1 MNYLAHT
8 FLSGTSEEILI
19 GNFIA
24 DFLRGNKFDDYSA
37 TVVDGIF
44 LHRKIDSF
52 TDEHPMVRQSIQRL
66 RQDYGKY
73 SGVIVDIY
81 YDHYLAMNWHKYAK
95 VSLHEHAQYVY
106 RVLQKNIDVLPPKVQ
121 EMLPYMIKQN
131 WLAGYA
137 HLDNIARALTRVSER
152 ISRRTQYD
160 SKIELAIKNLEAEYR
175 DFEDDFNAFFPEMI
189 EYINAFLAKIQAEV

>member
-1 MNYLAHT
+1 MNFLAHT
-8 FLSGTSEEILI
+8 FLSGKSEEILI

-24 DFLRGNKFDDYSA
+24 DFLKGNQFEDYSA
-37 TVVDGIF
+37 TIVDGIF

-52 TDEHPMVRQSIQRL
+52 TDQHEVVRQSIQRL

-95 VSLHEHAQYVY
+95 RSLHEHAQYVY
-106 RVLQKNIDVLPPKVQ
+106 RVLEKNIDILPPKVQ
-121 EMLPYMIKQN
+121 EVLPYMVKQN

-137 HLDNIARALTRVSER
+137 NLENIGRALTRVSER
-152 ISRRTQYD
+152 ISKRTQYD
-160 SKIELAIKNLEAEYR
+160 SKIELAIKNLETGYR
-175 DFEDDFNAFFPEMI
+175 EFENDFNVFFPDMI
-189 EYINAFLAKIQAEV
+189 VYINAFLSKIHTEV